1 MLWRS
6 PNPSGPSWHPRRDLV
21 SPSLVFWFCFRCPGN
36 PMSFRQRIPP
46 SFQTPG
52 IPGLPI
58 RKVEGVTSPNLRHR
72 EWTRPWT
79 RPLRRPWSSG
89 EDLVSLTEQRG
100 ALTHRI
106 RHSCLLFL
114 HPIPPMPV
122 SIDLPSWH
130 RSVFGWSRVLICLP
144 RNASAGDIPSFL
156 GVFLYALTRSST
168 PTSQSATVGS
178 VCNPVLEIPV
188 PSFHEPVLCGI
199 VDCCPVVVNIVL
211 L

>member
-1 MLWRS
+1 
-6 PNPSGPSWHPRRDLV
+6 
-21 SPSLVFWFCFRCPGN
+21 
-36 PMSFRQRIPP
+36 MSFRHWIPP

-89 EDLVSLTEQRG
+89 EDLVSLTKQRG

-106 RHSCLLFL
+106 GHSCLLFL

-122 SIDLPSWH
+122 SVDLPSWH
-130 RSVFGWSRVLICLP
+130 RSVWLESRPDLSPQERFRRRYSILSRCVP
-144 RNASAGDIPSFL
+144 
-156 GVFLYALTRSST
+156 
-168 PTSQSATVGS
+168 
-178 VCNPVLEIPV
+178 VCSHKVVHSDFPVCYCRKRLQPVLEIPV